1 MRAADD
7 LIRRPA
13 AELAALIRSKSIS
26 PVELLR
32 AYIESIERLNPQVNA
47 ICTLTAES
55 AMAAAKSAEQA
66 VVSGQELGVLHG
78 LPVGIKDVTATAGI
92 RTTFGSPLHADNR
105 SVVLPFGGALPRSDS
120 SSLTIR

>member
-1 MRAADD
+1 MPACLRLVSPTARGKWTTASSSKKSGGEAARKAETMRAADD

-78 LPVGIKDVTATAGI
+78 LPVGI
-92 RTTFGSPLHADNR
+92 
-105 SVVLPFGGALPRSDS
+105 
-120 SSLTIR
+120 